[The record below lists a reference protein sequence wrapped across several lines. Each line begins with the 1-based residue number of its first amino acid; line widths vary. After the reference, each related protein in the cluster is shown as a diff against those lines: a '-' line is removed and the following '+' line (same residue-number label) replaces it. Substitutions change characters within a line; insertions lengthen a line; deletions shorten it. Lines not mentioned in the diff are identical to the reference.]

1 MKSNF
6 TPGPWRRTGP
16 NVRSGDA
23 LICYAT
29 NHHADAETPE
39 PEKLANARLISL
51 APQMLLAALEKAIEH
66 IEDIYLHDGFPAP
79 DFVTESRSLIAKA
92 NGDPKE

>member
-1 MKSNF
+1 V
-6 TPGPWRRTGP
+6 
-16 NVRSGDA
+16 NVRAGDA

-29 NHHADAETPE
+29 NHHANAETPE
-39 PEKLANARLISL
+39 PEKLANAYLIAS
-51 APQMLLAALEKAIEH
+51 APELLAALEKAIEH

>member
-1 MKSNF
+1 M
-6 TPGPWRRTGP
+6 
-16 NVRSGDA
+16 NVRAGDA

-29 NHHADAETPE
+29 NHHANAETPE
-39 PEKLANARLISL
+39 PEKLANAYLIAS
-51 APQMLLAALEKAIEH
+51 APELLAALEKAIEH

-79 DFVTESRSLIAKA
+79 DFVTEYRSLIAKA

>member
-1 MKSNF
+1 MKSQH
-6 TPGPWRRTGP
+6 TPGPWRRTGV
-16 NVRSGDA
+16 NVRAGDA

-29 NHHADAETPE
+29 NHHANCETPE
-39 PEKLANARLISL
+39 PEKLANAYLIAS
-51 APQMLLAALEKAIEH
+51 APELLAALEKAIEH